1 MIREISSPSNPLIKY
16 LVRLRDNSFRKSEGL
31 VLVEGFR
38 EISLAIKYG
47 YELRGFYFGP
57 EHQATALQQI
67 LPQIKEEHLAIQVS
81 QECLEKIVMRESQG
95 ACLALFA
102 AKPMAV
108 KPSPPQGDR
117 CTVLVISGVEKP
129 GNIGAMLRTAHGLGV
144 DQVLLSGC
152 SPDLYNPNLIRASL
166 GAVFA
171 QELFV
176 FADDKAT
183 IDYLQK
189 ASISSYALML
199 SDQAKNLFS
208 TKLPQRLALVVGS
221 EAFGLDPKVWGGF
234 PQVQIPMQGDID
246 SLNVS
251 SSAAIALAWAIHGQR
266 AL

>member
-1 MIREISSPSNPLIKY
+1 MMREISSPSNPLIKY

-57 EHQATALQQI
+57 EHQGTVLQQI
-67 LPQIKEEHLAIQVS
+67 LRQIKEEHLAIQVS
-81 QECLEKIVMRESQG
+81 QECMDKIAMRESQG
-95 ACLALFA
+95 ACLAIFA
-102 AKPMAV
+102 AKAMADQ
-108 KPSPPQGDR
+108 PSPPKGEN

-166 GAVFA
+166 GAVFT
-171 QELFV
+171 QDLFV
-176 FADDKAT
+176 FANDQTT

-189 ASISSYALML
+189 AAISSYALML
-199 SDQAKNLFS
+199 SDTAKNLFT
-208 TKLPQRLALVVGS
+208 TKLPKRIALVVGS
-221 EAFGLDPKVWGGF
+221 EAFGLDSHIWGDF
-234 PQVQIPMQGDID
+234 PQVQIPMRGATD

-251 SSAAIALAWAIHGQR
+251 SSAAIALAWAIHGSR
-266 AL
+266 FR